1 MLPAMLAKDWI
12 LVKNIIKV
20 DEIFKMSHLG
30 KKVVLHFN
38 KL

>member
-1 MLPAMLAKDWI
+1 MLPAMLVKDWI

-30 KKVVLHFN
+30 KEGCSSF
-38 KL
+38 